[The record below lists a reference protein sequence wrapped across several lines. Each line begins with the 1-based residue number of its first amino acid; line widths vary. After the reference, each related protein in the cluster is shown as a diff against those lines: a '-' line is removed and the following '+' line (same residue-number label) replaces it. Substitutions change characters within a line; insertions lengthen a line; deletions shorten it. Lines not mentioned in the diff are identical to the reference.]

1 MSKYKI
7 SYTFE
12 DSGSLN
18 SIFIKVLL
26 KEIRHIFIKGKKGVS
41 LSHTYVAL
49 DEGGNYYTF
58 KEHK

>member
-26 KEIRHIFIKGKKGVS
+26 KEIRHIFIKGKK
-41 LSHTYVAL
+41 
-49 DEGGNYYTF
+49 NFF
-58 KEHK
+58 KK